1 MPETR
6 TIVANYYDRFN
17 AGDFDGMLALLTDDV
32 VHDINQGGR
41 ETGKAAFA
49 AFMARMQVAYRETLR
64 DVVIMVAADGA
75 RAAAEFVVHGTYLRA
90 DEGMPPA
97 RGQAY
102 VLPAGAF
109 LELRDGKIARVTMYY
124 NLAQWLRQVA

>member
-1 MPETR
+1 MPETVA
-6 TIVANYYDRFN
+6 IVATYYERFN

-41 ETGKAAFA
+41 EVGKAAFA

-64 DVVIMVAADGA
+64 DVTIMVAADGT
-75 RAAAEFVVHGTYLRA
+75 RAAAEFVVHGTYLQA

-109 LELRDGKIARVTMYY
+109 LTLRDGKIARVSMYY